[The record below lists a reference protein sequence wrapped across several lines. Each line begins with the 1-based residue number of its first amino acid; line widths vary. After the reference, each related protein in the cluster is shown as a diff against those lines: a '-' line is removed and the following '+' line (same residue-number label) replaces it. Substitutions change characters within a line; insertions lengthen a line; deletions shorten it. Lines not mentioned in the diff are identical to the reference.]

1 METKSNFT
9 KDEVIDLVT
18 IFDLEPNFNK
28 VIVTLNTEE
37 IDGNL
42 VLSDNV
48 ITERQYVIAK
58 STTSRFVEVTY
69 EVLLDIEKMMIKE
82 QDPNNHHEYITRVKL
97 TPIDF
102 NGHMFGI
109 IDESVIKAKVKN
121 Q

>member
-9 KDEVIDLVT
+9 KEEVIDLVA
-18 IFDLEPNFNK
+18 IFNLEPNFNK

-48 ITERQYVIAK
+48 IAERQYVIAK
-58 STTSRFVEVTY
+58 STTSRFVEVTD

-82 QDPNNHHEYITRVKL
+82 QDPNNPHEYITRVKL

>member
-9 KDEVIDLVT
+9 KEEVIDLVA
-18 IFDLEPNFNK
+18 IFNLEPNFNK
-28 VIVTLNTEE
+28 IIVTLNTEE

-48 ITERQYVIAK
+48 IAERQYVIAK
-58 STTSRFVEVTY
+58 STTSRFVEVTD

-82 QDPNNHHEYITRVKL
+82 QDPNNPYEYITRVKL

>member
-28 VIVTLNTEE
+28 VIVTLNTEKL
-37 IDGNL
+37 DGDL

-48 ITERQYVIAK
+48 MSERQYVVAK
-58 STTSRFVEVTY
+58 STTSRFVEVND
-69 EVLLDIEKMMIKE
+69 EVLLDIERMMIKE
-82 QDPNNHHEYITRVKL
+82 QDPNNPYEYITRIKV
-97 TPIDF
+97 TPIEF
-102 NGHMFGI
+102 QGYMFGI
-109 IDESVIKAKVKN
+109 IDESFIKAKVKN